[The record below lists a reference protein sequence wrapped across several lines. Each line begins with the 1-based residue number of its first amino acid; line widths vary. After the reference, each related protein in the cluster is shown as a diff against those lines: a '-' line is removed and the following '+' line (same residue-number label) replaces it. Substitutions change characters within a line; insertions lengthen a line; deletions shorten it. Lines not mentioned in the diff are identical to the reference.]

1 MLNLLIPHEKN
12 LTFKGMTGKKGYC
25 TVLNCRGGLELYGEG
40 GGFSSTIYNSEG
52 LKINWDYRSAEI

>member
-52 LKINWDYRSAEI
+52 LKIN